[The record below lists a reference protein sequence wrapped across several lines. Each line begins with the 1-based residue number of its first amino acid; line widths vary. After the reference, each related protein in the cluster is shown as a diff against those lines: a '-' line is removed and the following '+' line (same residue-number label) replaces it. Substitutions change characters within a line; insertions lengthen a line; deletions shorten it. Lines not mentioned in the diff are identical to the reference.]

1 MDARQQRGLE
11 IANKAKIKRRGDLWL
26 VPSTSSSER
35 YTVDMDSD
43 KPHCSCAD
51 YEFRRSACKHIYAVQ
66 FFVKSTET
74 TETKDGETIVTE
86 TVTIKK
92 RVTYKQ
98 EWPAYN
104 KAQTREKS
112 EFLALLYA
120 LCQNIQEPVQTFGR
134 PRLPLGDIIFAAVF
148 RTYSTLSGRR
158 FTSDLRDALAKG
170 YLSKMPSYN
179 SIFDYLKMESLTPYL
194 KHLITESSMPLKSV
208 ETNFAV
214 DSSGFGAPQV
224 KWHDVK
230 YGQGSD
236 REQWIKL
243 HLMCGTST
251 HIVTSVEVSDGYQYD
266 YPYYKPLVD
275 KTAQSGFKMSEIS
288 ADKGYIG
295 DSNLLATVRHGAVP
309 YIPFKSNAVEQSKVN
324 PKSAVWVKMYHYY
337 NLRRDDFLEHY
348 HRRSNVETVF
358 SMIKTK
364 FGQRLKCK
372 TPVAQINEALCK
384 VLAHNLCC
392 VIKSVYELNI
402 NASFRTENESVQKV
416 S

>member
-1 MDARQQRGLE
+1 M
-11 IANKAKIKRRGDLWL
+11 
-26 VPSTSSSER
+26 
-35 YTVDMDSD
+35 
-43 KPHCSCAD
+43 
-51 YEFRRSACKHIYAVQ
+51 
-66 FFVKSTET
+66 
-74 TETKDGETIVTE
+74 
-86 TVTIKK
+86 
-92 RVTYKQ
+92 
-98 EWPAYN
+98 
-104 KAQTREKS
+104 
-112 EFLALLYA
+112 LYA
-120 LCQNIQEPVQTFGR
+120 FCQNIEEPIQTFGR
-134 PRLPLGDIIFAAVF
+134 PRLPLADIIFAAVF
-148 RTYSTLSGRR
+148 RTYSTISGRR
-158 FTSDLRDALAKG
+158 FTSDLRDALAKS

-179 SIFDYLKMESLTPYL
+179 SIFDYLNMESLTPYL

-230 YGQGSD
+230 YGQDSD

-251 HIVTSVEVSDGYQYD
+251 HIVTSVEVSDGYQHD

-275 KTAQSGFKMSEIS
+275 KTAQSGFKMKEVS
-288 ADKGYIG
+288 ADKRYIG
-295 DSNLLATVRHGAVP
+295 DSNLLATARHGAVP

-324 PKSAVWVKMYHYY
+324 SKSAVWVKMYHYY
-337 NLRRDDFLEHY
+337 NLRRDEFLEHY

-358 SMIKTK
+358 AMIKAK

-392 VIKSVYELNI
+392 VIKSIYGLNI
-402 NASFRTENESVQKV
+402 NASFRTENAVVQKV
-416 S
+416 G

>member
-1 MDARQQRGLE
+1 MSTREQKGLE
-11 IANKAKIKRRGDLWL
+11 IANKAKITRRGHLWL
-26 VPSTSSSER
+26 VPSTTAGKK
-35 YTVDMDSD
+35 YAVDLEAETPRCTCPD
-43 KPHCSCAD
+43 H
-51 YEFRRSACKHIYAVQ
+51 EFRRAACKHIHAVQ
-66 FFVKSTET
+66 IILQRTQT
-74 TETKDGETIVTE
+74 TETKDGETTVTE
-86 TVTIKK
+86 TVTVQK
-92 RVTYKQ
+92 RITYKQ
-98 EWPAYN
+98 EWPSYN
-104 KAQTREKS
+104 KSQTREKS

-120 LCQNIQEPVQTFGR
+120 LCQSIEEPVQTVGR
-134 PRLPLGDIIFAAVF
+134 PRLPLADIIFAAVF

-179 SIFDYLKMESLTPYL
+179 SIFDYLKMESITPYL

-230 YGQGSD
+230 YGQDSD

-251 HIVTSVEVSDGYQYD
+251 HIVTSVEVSDGYQHD
-266 YPYYKPLVD
+266 YPFYKPLVD
-275 KTAQSGFKMSEIS
+275 KTAQSGFKMAEVS

-309 YIPFKSNAVEQSKVN
+309 YIPFKSNATEQSKVN
-324 PKSAVWVKMYHYY
+324 PKSSVWVKMYHYY
-337 NLRRDDFLEHY
+337 NLRRDEFLEHY

-358 SMIKTK
+358 SMIKAK

-372 TPVAQINEALCK
+372 TPTAQVNEALCK

-402 NASFRTENESVQKV
+402 NASFRTENASVRKA

>member
-1 MDARQQRGLE
+1 LQAHLRGSVFRQEYRDHRD
-11 IANKAKIKRRGDLWL
+11 KRRRDH
-26 VPSTSSSER
+26 SYRNS
-35 YTVDMDSD
+35 
-43 KPHCSCAD
+43 HN
-51 YEFRRSACKHIYAVQ
+51 Q
-66 FFVKSTET
+66 
-74 TETKDGETIVTE
+74 
-86 TVTIKK
+86 K

-236 REQWIKL
+236 REQWINY
-243 HLMCGTST
+243 T
-251 HIVTSVEVSDGYQYD
+251 
-266 YPYYKPLVD
+266 
-275 KTAQSGFKMSEIS
+275 
-288 ADKGYIG
+288 
-295 DSNLLATVRHGAVP
+295 
-309 YIPFKSNAVEQSKVN
+309 
-324 PKSAVWVKMYHYY
+324 
-337 NLRRDDFLEHY
+337 
-348 HRRSNVETVF
+348 
-358 SMIKTK
+358 
-364 FGQRLKCK
+364 
-372 TPVAQINEALCK
+372 
-384 VLAHNLCC
+384 
-392 VIKSVYELNI
+392 
-402 NASFRTENESVQKV
+402 
-416 S
+416 